1 MNINYYIGM
10 GNGSNFFQNLISSLF
25 GSNDPEA
32 LKKKQL
38 KNIAKDLSKS
48 KYHFYKYNGNLVD
61 PSFAKFFYDIY
72 KAIAPAQVL
81 FQNANTN
88 TFKNVVI
95 RYMMDEKSTQ
105 LLDEL
110 DENVIK
116 QQASTMSIKELQHK
130 VRLDLDSFL
139 AQFDSAKIRQG
150 DDIFNKLILF
160 DSFCKF
166 DFYYMLKKF
175 DGLIKE
181 RNFDLTPHFNAVS
194 GAYLSEDIKNFI
206 AVAWALPFEG
216 PWDDLFKL
224 LKKMNS
230 VEPVPLNVWKRILAR
245 LKPVRDHRIFEMM
258 VRLITEKPDYRE
270 NIRIEEYHIMEE
282 FLGEIK
288 RQVEHIL
295 EGIKEQVT
303 TGKIDTLLPL
313 VFSGPVGELANY
325 NEENSEPFRKK
336 GFRGFLYCDPLRY
349 LYQFLNDYTK
359 KDLREFADIILVR
372 GEWAV
377 QQKAGPMSE
386 AYHKLL
392 SISDTLSEFDEK
404 MAESGE
410 YGLKLKTHLPRSD
423 RDKEAANIIKMILG
437 DANDE
442 AGEIILEASQNY
454 VIFGRHLK
462 LCIEDFAKAPR
473 SELILNWKDLDKFAE
488 GNLKQKSVAVYKKLF
503 NFVQLMQ
510 NFQVSVNERS
520 SSRRL

>member
-1 MNINYYIGM
+1 MA
-10 GNGSNFFQNLISSLF
+10 NGSNFFQNIISSIF
-25 GSNDPEA
+25 GSNDPEV

-48 KYHFYKYNGNLVD
+48 KYHFYKYNVNQVD
-61 PSFAKFFYDIY
+61 PSFAKFIYDIY

-95 RYMMDEKSTQ
+95 RYMMDEKASE
-105 LLDEL
+105 LLEGL
-110 DENVIK
+110 DENVIAR
-116 QQASTMSIKELQHK
+116 QASTMPIKELQHK
-130 VRLDLDSFL
+130 VRLDLEGFL

-150 DDIFNKLILF
+150 DDLFNKLIIF

-181 RNFDLTPHFNAVS
+181 RNFELTPHFNPVS

-206 AVAWALPFEG
+206 AVAWALPFDDS
-216 PWDDLFKL
+216 WDELFKL

-230 VEPVPLNVWKRILAR
+230 VEPVPLNVWKKILSR
-245 LKPVRDHRIFEMM
+245 LKPMRDRHILEMI

-270 NIRIEEYHIMEE
+270 HIRVEEYHIMEE
-282 FLGEIK
+282 YLGEIK

-295 EGIKEQVT
+295 ENIKEQQT
-303 TGKIDTLLPL
+303 TGKIDTLLPM
-313 VFSGPVGELANY
+313 VFSDPVPELVNY
-325 NEENSEPFRKK
+325 NDENSEPFRKK

-349 LYQFLNDYTK
+349 LNCFLNDYSK
-359 KDLREFADIILVR
+359 KELREFADILLVR
-372 GEWAV
+372 GEWSN
-377 QQKAGPMSE
+377 QQKSVPMSD

-392 SISDTLSEFDEK
+392 SLSTAISEFDK
-404 MAESGE
+404 KVAESGE
-410 YGLKLKTHLPRSD
+410 YGLRLKTHLPRSD
-423 RDKEAANIIKMILG
+423 RDKEAASMIKMILG
-437 DANDE
+437 DVNDE

-454 VIFGRHLK
+454 VIFGRNLK
-462 LCIEDFAKAPR
+462 MCIEDFAKAPR

-488 GNLKQKSVAVYKKLF
+488 GNLKQKSVSVYKKLF

-510 NFQVSVNERS
+510 NFQVIVNEKS
-520 SSRRL
+520 SARR